1 MSFIHCGSSFQTSSP
16 DNVNLIYFR
25 DPAQLLREEIDEL
38 SKVQPLQFNLVSKL
52 EFGLNSCFVAYPISL
67 DMRSAHI
74 TWNQYK
80 TESVLRC
87 LVLRYLT
94 SDDPSQPNP
103 LYGLCGHWIVKQRRS
118 MIFFSRPGQPGT
130 EGGGERT
137 GVWAW
142 GSGLLESNSAQ
153 KEEAHQEADTGHHE
167 NKYDKDAERSWYI
180 L

>member
-103 LYGLCGHWIVKQRRS
+103 LYGLCGHWIVKQKKKYDILLSTRTTWHWRRRWKNGS
-118 MIFFSRPGQPGT
+118 LSLRILAAGEQFCS
-130 EGGGERT
+130 EGGGPP
-137 GVWAW
+137 
-142 GSGLLESNSAQ
+142 
-153 KEEAHQEADTGHHE
+153 
-167 NKYDKDAERSWYI
+167 RSWHRSSWKQI
-180 L
+180 W